1 MGFALHLAQLGQ
13 KHEKAKPMKGF
24 GGAGVVEIV
33 EDEDGATFR
42 TVYTVNFDDGIYV
55 LNAFQKKSV
64 KGIKT
69 PQVDINRVKT
79 RLKDA
84 REIYN
89 ERKRKREKQKKD
101 GSSPRAS

>member
-1 MGFALHLAQLGQ
+1 M
-13 KHEKAKPMKGF
+13 
-24 GGAGVVEIV
+24 
-33 EDEDGATFR
+33 
-42 TVYTVNFDDGIYV
+42 
-55 LNAFQKKSV
+55 

-79 RLKDA
+79 RLQEA

-101 GSSPRAS
+101 GSSPQAS